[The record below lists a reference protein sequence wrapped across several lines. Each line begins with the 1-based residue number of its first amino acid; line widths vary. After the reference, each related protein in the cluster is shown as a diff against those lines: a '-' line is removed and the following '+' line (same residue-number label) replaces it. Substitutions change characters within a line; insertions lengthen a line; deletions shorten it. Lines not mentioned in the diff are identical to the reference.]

1 MVDESE
7 TAPLPDPV
15 SEPAPA
21 ALPVA
26 TPPAAA
32 GVETA
37 VTPVFAPAPE
47 PAAAVAPAPAAPAV
61 APAAA
66 IAAAPAAPSRRNRML
81 GLTAETAGVIG
92 IFLFVALAMVVLL
105 GRGWATSTVDDLSGS
120 VDAKM
125 AQAVPL
131 LDNASTKV
139 SEINGR
145 IGALTDAATSLA
157 AQADAAPG
165 LLGGLRDQL
174 SNLQNRYLEFRATYA
189 DVRQTAVTALDSL
202 RVMSRLIPGFSV
214 PQDAVDTLAALDAKV
229 QDIDAKIMDVSNAL
243 TDGPVQAVA
252 NVVVTK
258 AAAVQDGLSKLTT
271 ALNGAQARLAEVRSQ
286 VASTADTVNMFIS
299 IGSILLFLLFLYFA
313 LLHWVLFRTGRGLR
327 KAPAAG

>member
-15 SEPAPA
+15 SEPVPA
-21 ALPVA
+21 AAPVA
-26 TPPAAA
+26 TTPAAA

-37 VTPVFAPAPE
+37 VAPVFAPAIE
-47 PAAAVAPAPAAPAV
+47 PAPATGPAEAAV
-61 APAAA
+61 PAQG
-66 IAAAPAAPSRRNRML
+66 APSKRNRVL
-81 GLTAETAGVIG
+81 GLTAQATGIIG
-92 IFLFVALAMVVLL
+92 IFLFVALAVVVIL
-105 GRGWATSTVDDLSGS
+105 GRGWATSTVDDLSGA

-131 LDNASTKV
+131 LDGATAKV

-145 IGALTDAATSLA
+145 IGALTDAANALA

-165 LLGGLRDQL
+165 LLGGLKDQL

-202 RVMSRLIPGFSV
+202 QVMSRLIPGFSV
-214 PQDAVDTLAALDAKV
+214 PQDAVDKLAALDTKV

-252 NVVVTK
+252 NVVGTK
-258 AAAVQDGLSKLTT
+258 AAAVQDGLTKLTT
-271 ALNGAQARLAEVRSQ
+271 ALNGASARLVEVRSQ
-286 VASTADTVNMFIS
+286 VASTADTVNTFINL
-299 IGSILLFLLFLYFA
+299 GSILLFLLFLYFA
-313 LLHWVLFRTGRGLR
+313 LLHWVLFHVGRGLA
-327 KAPAAG
+327 KAPAAA

>member
-15 SEPAPA
+15 PEPVPAGAPVAAAPA
-21 ALPVA
+21 AA
-26 TPPAAA
+26 S
-32 GVETA
+32 VETA
-37 VTPVFAPAPE
+37 VTPVFAPALE
-47 PAAAVAPAPAAPAV
+47 PAPAAAPTPAV
-61 APAAA
+61 APAGS
-66 IAAAPAAPSRRNRML
+66 APGRRNRVL
-81 GLTAETAGVIG
+81 GLTAQATGIIG
-92 IFLFVALAMVVLL
+92 IFLFVALAVVMLL
-105 GRGWATSTVDDLSGS
+105 GRGWATSTVDDLSGA

-131 LDNASTKV
+131 LDSASAKV

-145 IGALTDAATSLA
+145 VGALTDAANSLA
-157 AQADAAPG
+157 TQATAAPG
-165 LLGGLRDQL
+165 LLGGLKDQL
-174 SNLQNRYLEFRATYA
+174 TNLQNRYLEFRATYA

-214 PQDAVDTLAALDAKV
+214 PQGAVDALAALDAKV
-229 QDIDAKIMDVSNAL
+229 QEIDAKIMDVSNAI

-252 NVVVTK
+252 NAVATK

-271 ALNGAQARLAEVRSQ
+271 ALNGAQARLAEVRTQ
-286 VASTADTVNMFIS
+286 VASTTDTVNMFIG

-313 LLHWVLFRTGRGLR
+313 FLHWMLFHVGRGMT
-327 KAPAAG
+327 KAPAAP